1 MLDELQSKLLRWLV
15 TLSAGLIGVI
25 KPTVDLVLVCVIFVF
40 ADVYSAWDLSRRVK
54 VKYRIKDNDFGKFSS
69 EKAGLAFDTI
79 IKLIVLILG
88 MNLIDHYLLP
98 SSLGLASY
106 IAVAFCAWEV
116 WSILE
121 NFSSENDKSWAKVL
135 QKIMVNKAKRLLDGM
150 DLEQL
155 IKDAQQEID
164 KENSSAKHEVETP
177 ENDSKENKE

>member
-15 TLSAGLIGVI
+15 TLSAGFIGVI
-25 KPTVDLVLVCVIFVF
+25 KPTVDTVLVCVIFVF
-40 ADVYSAWDLSRRVK
+40 ADVYSAWDLSKRVK
-54 VKYRIKDNDFGKFSS
+54 VKYKIKDKDFGKFSS
-69 EKAGLAFDTI
+69 EKSGLAFDTI

-98 SSLGLASY
+98 DPLGLASY

-121 NFSSENDKSWAKVL
+121 NFSSENDKTWAKVL

-150 DLEQL
+150 DLESL
-155 IKDAQQEID
+155 IKEAESEI
-164 KENSSAKHEVETP
+164 KEEKEDNKDS
-177 ENDSKENKE
+177 NDSEHNKE